1 MNKKEL
7 KPQSVVTAICPDAT
21 SSAVALETPLALGT
35 PGPFQVIEDTN
46 SSELGNPSEAPRR
59 KYDCINYESCL
70 DLAAALNWD
79 SFTCRGCNQ
88 QINNN
93 LVWRAH
99 QAKRHDSI
107 ANSLCNHLPNISV
120 LCSESETTTLTKS
133 EISSAPDLPPTGRSK
148 LG

>member
-7 KPQSVVTAICPDAT
+7 KPQSVVTAISP
-21 SSAVALETPLALGT
+21 AVALATPVTLGT

-46 SSELGNPSEAPRR
+46 ASELANPSEAPRR
-59 KYDCINYESCL
+59 KYDCVNYESCL

-88 QINNN
+88 QINHN

-107 ANSLCNHLPNISV
+107 ANSLCSHLPNISV
-120 LCSESETTTLTKS
+120 HCSEVETINSAKPEL
-133 EISSAPDLPPTGRSK
+133 SSAPDLPPTGRSK